1 MIVISA
7 VITRT
12 STGPIRD
19 TYEPSASRRH
29 TSSLR
34 PVLTRTSRSAPVPA
48 ADDSGCGG
56 EVAVGQHDHPA
67 AQPAEQLVG
76 AAGLADRSGPNT
88 ASTTV
93 RVPQASSA
101 SRRTIG

>member
-1 MIVISA
+1 MIVLA
-7 VITRT
+7 DRNFAAA

-56 EVAVGQHDHPA
+56 RVITAEITIITSARVAGTP
-67 AQPAEQLVG
+67 
-76 AAGLADRSGPNT
+76 
-88 ASTTV
+88 ST
-93 RVPQASSA
+93 
-101 SRRTIG
+101 G